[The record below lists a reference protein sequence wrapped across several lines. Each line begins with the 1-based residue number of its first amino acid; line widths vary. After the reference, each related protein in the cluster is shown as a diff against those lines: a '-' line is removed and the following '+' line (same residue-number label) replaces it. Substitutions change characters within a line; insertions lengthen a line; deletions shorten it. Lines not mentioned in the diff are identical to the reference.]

1 MRLLSSVAAISV
13 VVGRGVTAYFDY
25 SDGSQKVLA
34 PSIAKGFRGGFDP
47 SSIVVSTR
55 EDAQSPA
62 SCTACEAVLFQLKLI
77 ASAGDDF
84 FINSMT
90 KLCQRSGVQDAD
102 VCAGS
107 IALEGPIVARSLRG
121 LAIGSRTSRLVCVA
135 FMGLCQHPEVL
146 PYNVSFPSPKRLA
159 GRPRPSGLEPLQVV
173 HFSDIHIDPLYVEGA
188 NANCTKPIC
197 CREYTNADKPG
208 FNEFP
213 AGPYGEHTCDSP
225 PSLEDS
231 MYAAIQAVA
240 PNAAFAVFTGDIVDH
255 AVWNT
260 SESQNAFDINDAYGR
275 MARAGLRVYGTAGNH
290 EASPANSFPP
300 TPAGDDDSTE
310 SNGNGN
316 AAQWLYDL
324 LSATWSRWIG
334 PRAAA
339 TTREFGAYSVRHA
352 SGGDGAG
359 KLRVI
364 SLSTNLYYGHNYW
377 LYEEP
382 MQRDP
387 SGQLAWLVS
396 ELDAAEKEG
405 ERVYIIGHMPMGS
418 HDAFHDGSNYFDQ
431 IVRRYE
437 GTIAAMFFGHTHF
450 DEFEI
455 SYADNSNK
463 SHSNALVTSYIAP
476 SMTPISGHP
485 AFRVYTV
492 DPITFGVLDATT
504 YIANVSD
511 PSFSSSSRS
520 GPKWIKYYSAR
531 EAYAPLLVGTPETDL
546 EELSP
551 AFWHNVTLALE
562 RNETAFA
569 EYFARRRRGWGVGD
583 CDEECR
589 RVEICKLR
597 AARAE
602 DNCVP
607 PGLRLDSNNNNNNEP
622 NNNSE
627 EEGEDEK
634 KDKRRVGWVE
644 DECESSVVRDT
655 LRNTVVDTDMLRLLG
670 ELAVIRES
678 L

>member
-1 MRLLSSVAAISV
+1 MRLLSSVAVVSV
-13 VVGRGVTAYFDY
+13 VVGRGVTAYFE
-25 SDGSQKVLA
+25 STDGSQKVLA
-34 PSIAKGFRGGFDP
+34 PSIAEGFRDGFDP
-47 SSIVVSTR
+47 SSIVASTR

-62 SCTACEAVLFQLKLI
+62 SCTACEAVLLQLKLI

-121 LAIGSRTSRLVCVA
+121 LFIGSRTSRLVCVA
-135 FMGLCQHPEVL
+135 LMGLCQHPEVL
-146 PYNVSFPSPKRLA
+146 PYNVSFPSPKRLT

-197 CREYTNADKPG
+197 CREYTEVDKPG

-240 PNAAFAVFTGDIVDH
+240 PDAAFAVFTGDIVDH

-260 SESQNAFDINDAYGR
+260 SESQNAFNIGDAYGR

-300 TPAGDDDSTE
+300 TPADDDRNDSGGST
-310 SNGNGN
+310 GNDGN

-334 PRAAA
+334 SRAAA

-352 SGGDGAG
+352 SGKDGAG

-431 IVRRYE
+431 VVRRYE

-450 DEFEI
+450 DEFEL

-492 DPITFGVLDATT
+492 DPVTFGVLDATT
-504 YIANVSD
+504 YVANVSD
-511 PSFSSSSRS
+511 PSFSSSSSSRS
-520 GPKWIKYYSAR
+520 GPKWTKYYSAR
-531 EAYAPLLVGTPETDL
+531 EAYAPLVGTSEKDV
-546 EELSP
+546 EELTP

-569 EYFARRRRGWGVGD
+569 EYFARRRRGWAVGD
-583 CDEECR
+583 CDEKCR
-589 RVEICKLR
+589 RVEVCKLR

-607 PGLRLDSNNNNNNEP
+607 PGLRLDSKNSNNNG
-622 NNNSE
+622 
-627 EEGEDEK
+627 EEGEDNGQ
-634 KDKRRVGWVE
+634 VGWVE
-644 DECESSVVRDT
+644 NECEGSVVRDT
-655 LRNTVVDTDMLRLLG
+655 LRNLVLDTDMLRLLG
-670 ELAVIRES
+670 ELVVTRE
-678 L
+678 LL

>member
-1 MRLLSSVAAISV
+1 MRLLSFVAVTSV
-13 VVGRGVTAYFDY
+13 VVGRGITAYFDS
-25 SDGSQKVLA
+25 SDKSQKVLA
-34 PSIAKGFRGGFDP
+34 PGTKDGFRDGFDP
-47 SSIVVSTR
+47 SSIVASTR

-62 SCTACEAVLFQLKLI
+62 SCAACEAVLLQLKLI

-84 FINSMT
+84 FIRTMT

-107 IALEGPIVARSLRG
+107 IALEGPIVAHSLRG
-121 LAIGSRTSRLVCVA
+121 IAIGSRTSQLVCVA
-135 FMGLCQHPEVL
+135 LMGLCQHPQVL
-146 PYNVSFPSPKRLA
+146 PYNVSFPSPKKLT
-159 GRPRPSGLEPLQVV
+159 GRPRPSGLEPVQVV

-197 CREYTNADKPG
+197 CREYTDADKPG
-208 FNEFP
+208 FNESP

-225 PSLEDS
+225 TSLEDS

-240 PNAAFAVFTGDIVDH
+240 PDAAFAIFTGDIVDH
-255 AVWNT
+255 AVWDT
-260 SESQNAFDINDAYGR
+260 SESQNAFGIDDAYGR

-300 TPAGDDDSTE
+300 TPVNDDDDGTDNR
-310 SNGNGN
+310 SNT
-316 AAQWLYDL
+316 AQWLYDL

-339 TTREFGAYSVRHA
+339 TTREFGAYSVRHTP
-352 SGGDGAG
+352 GDDGDGDGVG

-387 SGQLAWLVS
+387 SGQLAWLVR

-450 DEFEI
+450 DEFEL

-492 DPITFGVLDATT
+492 DPITFGVLDATA

-511 PSFSSSSRS
+511 PSFSSPS

-531 EAYAPLLVGTPETDL
+531 EAYAPLLGTPEREL
-546 EELSP
+546 EELTP

-562 RNETAFA
+562 RNETAFG
-569 EYFARRRRGWGVGD
+569 EYFARRRRGWKVGD

-607 PGLRLDSNNNNNNEP
+607 PGLRLDNNNE
-622 NNNSE
+622 
-627 EEGEDEK
+627 EGGNGRGDN
-634 KDKRRVGWVE
+634 GE
-644 DECESSVVRDT
+644 DECESSIVRDT
-655 LRNTVVDTDMLRLLG
+655 LRNVVVDVNMLRLLG
-670 ELAVIRES
+670 ELAVTRDE